1 MQNDEVLPKSYIIC
15 KNLKKKRIRDVNIGP
30 KAIKLLEENVGKS
43 NMTTIFSSDSLDMT
57 SKAR

>member
-1 MQNDEVLPKSYIIC
+1 MQK
-15 KNLKKKRIRDVNIGP
+15 LKKKRIRDVNIGP
-30 KAIKLLEENVGKS
+30 KAVKLLEENVGKS